1 MGYSL
6 VGCQEDIANLD
17 LIQATPVNAVVLI
30 PVRHAPTLLSAWTD
44 GQALPDADKL
54 EFFMKQLPLDAN
66 REGLL
71 SLHSVGADRLHWAFT
86 VRRGF
91 TSFHPSK
98 LSHLSPTRR
107 NYASGTIWEWRDE
120 QGKWAL
126 AETTDWLILSTT
138 DILAEEAIRQIDAQ
152 SGGSSYQGYPDL
164 AHQLATYDLITL
176 ALEDRNPLSNA
187 WMAIPGGKQAPS
199 DDLRSWR
206 FAHPASRG
214 WTARYTSDSTAKVA
228 ISDAGLRS
236 ELLGFADSVEARA
249 FPGWRWLTPRLQ
261 WAQWTALDSRVSY
274 RGHPFAIQAQ
284 GECLVE
290 GRRNQLHRITLRFQE
305 TANLRIPHWVPS
317 NDFVAPNDLKLKK
330 PLAVLPYI
338 KTMGEFILTCEDTL
352 AANRYLAYI
361 PDVRDSAQEAHY
373 QAAIRY
379 LRRQPS
385 EGQLWW
391 VSRQPNPQAPWAGLT
406 YRAQGEEGYWS
417 ASMLV
422 P

>member
-1 MGYSL
+1 
-6 VGCQEDIANLD
+6 
-17 LIQATPVNAVVLI
+17 
-30 PVRHAPTLLSAWTD
+30 
-44 GQALPDADKL
+44 
-54 EFFMKQLPLDAN
+54 
-66 REGLL
+66 
-71 SLHSVGADRLHWAFT
+71 
-86 VRRGF
+86 
-91 TSFHPSK
+91 
-98 LSHLSPTRR
+98 
-107 NYASGTIWEWRDE
+107 
-120 QGKWAL
+120 L

-317 NDFVAPNDLKLKK
+317 KDFVAPNDLKLKK

-379 LRRQPS
+379 LRSQPS